1 MAVQLGQPVRLGGQ
15 GRASLCSM
23 KIIFLLLL
31 DTTFLF
37 SCAGSSLK
45 GDEQQETFV
54 SGASGVEMFRGQE
67 ND

>member
-1 MAVQLGQPVRLGGQ
+1 
-15 GRASLCSM
+15 M

-45 GDEQQETFV
+45 GDEQQEAFV
-54 SGASGVEMFRGQE
+54 SGASGGGDVP
-67 ND
+67 